1 MKRRD
6 FLALA
11 CGAAAVAPVVGCD
24 GWRSNAGRPAL
35 PSYGPP
41 WDDILRRMPAD
52 LAARVANPVHEV
64 QLLYTQVDRPPDG
77 PPALTRFPIGL
88 APERWFSAASWVK
101 LPAVLVTAEHLT
113 RLGVESSARIAL
125 DTPPATGNWRA
136 AEPLEESFERTVR
149 RVFTVS
155 ENVPFNRL
163 YEYLGQR
170 ELGEALSAHGYPTT
184 RLIARLGSGE
194 AERNRSV
201 GASRVLGA
209 SGKEVDRREAR
220 TNPDMP
226 SFPFGP
232 VLKGRGW
239 QMDDGSVVMGP
250 HDFSTTNFVPVAAM
264 HDMLAALVFPT
275 TATAVQRWAISPA
288 IRQALLTEL
297 SRWPRESLDPLY
309 PAPEYFDGFAKYF
322 IVGDQ
327 KANAPE
333 SLRLF
338 GKVGQ
343 AYGYL
348 QDCAYVVDR
357 ESGVEFLLAATIHVN
372 ADGIYNDDKYE
383 YDEIGIPF
391 LASLGRAVLAHERER
406 PRTVRPP
413 LSDLPNHWE

>member
-1 MKRRD
+1 
-6 FLALA
+6 
-11 CGAAAVAPVVGCD
+11 
-24 GWRSNAGRPAL
+24 
-35 PSYGPP
+35 
-41 WDDILRRMPAD
+41 MPAD
-52 LAARVANPVHEV
+52 LADRIPEPVHEV
-64 QLLYTQVDRPPDG
+64 QMLYTRIDRDADQQPT
-77 PPALTRFPIGL
+77 LTRFPL
-88 APERWFSAASWVK
+88 ALAAERWFSAASWVK
-101 LPAVLVTAEHLT
+101 LPAVLLTAERLT
-113 RLGVESSARIAL
+113 RLGVDASARIAL
-125 DTPPATGNWRA
+125 DGPPATGNWTA
-136 AEPLEESFERTVR
+136 TEPLVETFDRTVR
-149 RVFTVS
+149 RLFTVS

-170 ELGEALSAHGYPTT
+170 EIGEALSAHGYPTA
-184 RLIARLGSGE
+184 RLIARLGSGD

-201 GASRVLGA
+201 GATRVVGA
-209 SGKEVDRREAR
+209 SGAEVERRDGR
-220 TNPDMP
+220 TNPDVL

-250 HDFSTTNFVPVAAM
+250 HDFSTTNFVPIAAM
-264 HDMLAALVFPT
+264 HDMLAALVFP
-275 TATAVQRWAISPA
+275 AAAPASQRWAISPS
-288 IRQALLTEL
+288 IRETLLMEL
-297 SRWPRESLDPLY
+297 SRWPRESTDPLY
-309 PAPEYFDGFAKYF
+309 PAPDYLDGTAKYF

-327 KANAPE
+327 KANAAT

-357 ESGVEFLLAATIHVN
+357 EAGVEFLLAATIHVN
-372 ADGIYNDDKYE
+372 ADGIFNDDKYE

-413 LSDLPNHWE
+413 LTDLPDRWE

>member
-1 MKRRD
+1 
-6 FLALA
+6 
-11 CGAAAVAPVVGCD
+11 
-24 GWRSNAGRPAL
+24 
-35 PSYGPP
+35 
-41 WDDILRRMPAD
+41 MPAD
-52 LAARVANPVHEV
+52 LAARIAEPVHEV
-64 QLLYTQVDRPPDG
+64 QLLYTRIDRQPDG
-77 PPALTRFPIGL
+77 QPVLTRFPIGL

-101 LPAVLVTAEHLT
+101 LPAVLFTAERLT
-113 RLGVESSARIAL
+113 RLGVDASAHIAL
-125 DTPPATGNWRA
+125 DAPPATGNWTA
-136 AEPLEESFERTVR
+136 TEPLGERFERTVR

-170 ELGEALSAHGYPTT
+170 EIGEALSAHGYSST
-184 RLIARLGSGE
+184 RIIARLGSVD
-194 AERNRSV
+194 AQRNRSV
-201 GASRVLGA
+201 GATRVLTTSA
-209 SGKEVDRREAR
+209 TEVERRSGR
-220 TNPDMP
+220 TNADAP

-232 VLKGRGW
+232 VVKGRGW

-250 HDFSTTNFVPVAAM
+250 HDFSTTNFIPLAAM

-275 TATAVQRWAISPA
+275 AAPPLQRWTISTSL
-288 IRQALLTEL
+288 RETLLTEL
-297 SRWPRESLDPLY
+297 SRWPRESIDPLY
-309 PAPEYFDGFAKYF
+309 PTPEYFDGTAKYF

-327 KANAPE
+327 KANAPA

-357 ESGVEFLLAATIHVN
+357 EAGVEFLLAATIHVN

-383 YDEIGIPF
+383 YDDIGIPF

-406 PRTVRPP
+406 PRTVHPQFV
-413 LSDLPNHWE
+413 DLPNRWD